1 MQGSFSFGSSEK
13 SVMYFWRIDRL
24 KEDLRSGL
32 TERESFRYLFFT
44 FLLYAFCTEIGLLFP
59 EENPNRWSHL
69 IAVVCWAAVLVG
81 TYLTYRSNGGAYG
94 HRFAERF
101 FAITWVIGI
110 RLMVLTGPILLVL
123 YIGIEVVAPAPPGA
137 IEARWYDVLILTV
150 YVGLFYWRVCKH
162 LADVA
167 TSSR

>member
-1 MQGSFSFGSSEK
+1 
-13 SVMYFWRIDRL
+13 MYFWRIDRL

-44 FLLYAFCTEIGLLFP
+44 LVLYAFCAEIGLLFP

-69 IAVVCWAAVLVG
+69 VAVVCWAGLLVG
-81 TYLTYRSNGGAYG
+81 AYLTYRSNGGASG

-101 FAITWVIGI
+101 FAITRVMGI
-110 RLMVLTGPILLVL
+110 RLMVLAVPILLAL
-123 YIGIEVVAPAPPGA
+123 YIGSELVAPVPPEP
-137 IEARWYDVLILTV
+137 IEARWSDVVVLTV
-150 YVGLFYWRVCKH
+150 YVVLFYWRVCKH

-167 TSSR
+167 TSSH